1 MQCTPLIFLFPEGI
15 FFIQQG
21 GIQLDHERFLNEAIH
36 LATGSIVEGGGP
48 YGAIIVREG
57 EIIASGVNSVEAEH
71 DPSAHAELAAIREAC
86 KVLSSTD
93 LSDTILYASGEPCPM
108 CLAVSYQARVGEIYY
123 ACSKEEAQTISPK
136 PNKLENFYSDQE
148 KPGALRDVP
157 FIHLETEHRL
167 DPFYAVINDP
177 KK

>member
-1 MQCTPLIFLFPEGI
+1 M
-15 FFIQQG
+15 
-21 GIQLDHERFLNEAIH
+21 DHERFLNEAVR

-57 EIIASGVNSVEAEH
+57 EIIASGANSVETDH
-71 DPSAHAELAAIREAC
+71 DPSAHAELVAIREAC

-108 CLAVSYQARVGEIYY
+108 CLAASYQARVGEIYY
-123 ACSKEEAQTISPK
+123 AATKEEAMSVLPK
-136 PNKLENFYSDQE
+136 PDKTKNFFSDQQ

-157 FIHLETEHRL
+157 FIHLQIEHRL
-167 DPFYAVINDP
+167 EPFKAAANEQTS
-177 KK
+177 K